1 MYPNCRD
8 RGPWEQFGAH
18 LRFAGGGCEKH
29 DLAGGSRVV
38 YEKPFGPSPENFREL
53 DDAVQID
60 ILEALDIDDR
70 AEFSDETGTFL
81 DLFVT
86 PLLPVA
92 VEIAMDPPR
101 SMNADDLQVARQ
113 SVIAADRSRGL
124 PFLLRTGN
132 LFTEG
137 AQQASIIVRMPP
149 DDVPL
154 SHDTPMVGNVLTMT
168 LAGSGAIDLRVV
180 VKEPGAQLTLA
191 TGTTALELAEL
202 SDADPLPPDGWLLR
216 Q

>member
-1 MYPNCRD
+1 MSL
-8 RGPWEQFGAH
+8 GAVQRQPAIRPRR
-18 LRFAGGGCEKH
+18 LREVRSG
-29 DLAGGSRVV
+29 GGSRVV
-38 YEKPFGPSPENFREL
+38 YEKPFGTSPENFREL

-81 DLFVT
+81 DLFVAH
-86 PLLPVA
+86 LLPVA

-132 LFTEG
+132 HFTGG
-137 AQQASIIVRMPP
+137 AQQASIIVHMPA

-154 SHDTPMVGNVLTMT
+154 SHDTPMVGNVLTVT

-180 VKEPGAQLTLA
+180 V
-191 TGTTALELAEL
+191 
-202 SDADPLPPDGWLLR
+202 
-216 Q
+216 